1 MPVYG
6 LEIHTTTPEV
16 LSKKIKKTAKNEMTN
31 NCQKEIQT
39 KLAKGLLDMIALQI
53 IDQQPMHG
61 YQVIT
66 KIRKT
71 FGIYF
76 GPSTVYPLLANLE
89 KKGYLKSEWN
99 MTSEKPR
106 KVFTITTVG
115 QTMLK
120 FTENSLGLICRTLQ
134 SVESTAKG
142 TVEIKPIGNP
152 KLVKN
157 ARQLA

>member
-1 MPVYG
+1 
-6 LEIHTTTPEV
+6 
-16 LSKKIKKTAKNEMTN
+16 MTN

-39 KLAKGLLDMIALQI
+39 KLAKGLLDMIVLQL

-76 GPSTVYPLLANLE
+76 GPSTIYPLLANLE

-99 MTSEKPR
+99 MDSEKPR
-106 KVFTITTVG
+106 KVFTITTAG

-134 SVESTAKG
+134 SVENTAKG
-142 TVEIKPIGNP
+142 AVEIRSVCNSKFVGA
-152 KLVKN
+152 
-157 ARQLA
+157 ARQVA

>member
-1 MPVYG
+1 
-6 LEIHTTTPEV
+6 
-16 LSKKIKKTAKNEMTN
+16 MTN

-39 KLAKGLLDMIALQI
+39 KLAKGLLDMIVLQL
-53 IDQQPMHG
+53 IDSQPMHG

-76 GPSTVYPLLANLE
+76 GPSTVYPLLATLE

-99 MTSEKPR
+99 MASEKPR

-120 FTENSLGLICRTLQ
+120 FTENSLGLICRTMQ
-134 SVESTAKG
+134 TVDISAKG
-142 TVEIKPIGNP
+142 VVDIKTVTNP
-152 KLVKN
+152 NMVKT
-157 ARQLA
+157 ARQVA

>member
-1 MPVYG
+1 
-6 LEIHTTTPEV
+6 
-16 LSKKIKKTAKNEMTN
+16 MTN

-39 KLAKGLLDMIALQI
+39 KLAKGLLDMIALQL

-66 KIRKT
+66 RIRKT

-99 MTSEKPR
+99 MDSEKPR

-120 FTENSLGLICRTLQ
+120 FTENSLGMICRTLQ
-134 SVESTAKG
+134 SVDNTAKG
-142 TVEIKPIGNP
+142 NVEIKPIGNS
-152 KLVKN
+152 KLVKT
-157 ARQLA
+157 ARVA

>member
-1 MPVYG
+1 
-6 LEIHTTTPEV
+6 
-16 LSKKIKKTAKNEMTN
+16 MTN
-31 NCQKEIQT
+31 NNQKEIQT
-39 KLAKGLLDMIALQI
+39 KLAKGLLDMIVLQL
-53 IDQQPMHG
+53 IDSQPMHG

-76 GPSTVYPLLANLE
+76 GPSTVYPLLATLE

-99 MTSEKPR
+99 MDSEKPR
-106 KVFTITTVG
+106 KVFTITSTG

-120 FTENSLGLICRTLQ
+120 FTENSLGLICRTMA

-142 TVEIKPIGNP
+142 VSEIRTVTDPN
-152 KLVKN
+152 LVRT
-157 ARQLA
+157 ARQVA

>member
-1 MPVYG
+1 
-6 LEIHTTTPEV
+6 
-16 LSKKIKKTAKNEMTN
+16 MTN

-39 KLAKGLLDMIALQI
+39 KLAKGLLDMIVLQL
-53 IDQQPMHG
+53 IDSQPMHG

-76 GPSTVYPLLANLE
+76 GPSTVYPLLATLE

-99 MTSEKPR
+99 MDSEKPR
-106 KVFTITTVG
+106 KVFTITSTG

-120 FTENSLGLICRTLQ
+120 FTESSLSLMCKTMQ
-134 SVESTAKG
+134 SVENTAKG
-142 TVEIKPIGNP
+142 AVEIRAITNP
-152 KLVKN
+152 NLVRT
-157 ARQLA
+157 ARQVA

>member
-1 MPVYG
+1 
-6 LEIHTTTPEV
+6 
-16 LSKKIKKTAKNEMTN
+16 MTN

-39 KLAKGLLDMIALQI
+39 KLAKGLLDMITLQL

-89 KKGYLKSEWN
+89 KKGYLNSEWN

-106 KVFTITTVG
+106 KVFTITTAG

-134 SVESTAKG
+134 SVDNAAKG
-142 TVEIKPIGNP
+142 AVEIKPIGNP
-152 KLVKN
+152 KLVKT
-157 ARQLA
+157 ARVA

>member
-1 MPVYG
+1 
-6 LEIHTTTPEV
+6 
-16 LSKKIKKTAKNEMTN
+16 
-31 NCQKEIQT
+31 
-39 KLAKGLLDMIALQI
+39 MITLQL

-66 KIRKT
+66 RIRKT

-99 MTSEKPR
+99 MDSEKPR
-106 KVFTITTVG
+106 KVFTITTAG

-120 FTENSLGLICRTLQ
+120 FTENSLGMICRTLQ
-134 SVESTAKG
+134 NVDVAAKG
-142 TVEIKPIGNP
+142 NVEITPISGS
-152 KLVKN
+152 KLVKT
-157 ARQLA
+157 ARVA

>member
-1 MPVYG
+1 
-6 LEIHTTTPEV
+6 
-16 LSKKIKKTAKNEMTN
+16 MTN

-39 KLAKGLLDMIALQI
+39 KLAKGLLDMIALQL
-53 IDQQPMHG
+53 IDSQPMHG

-76 GPSTVYPLLANLE
+76 GPSTIYPLLANLE

-99 MTSEKPR
+99 MDSEKPR

-120 FTENSLGLICRTLQ
+120 FTENSLGINL
-134 SVESTAKG
+134 
-142 TVEIKPIGNP
+142 
-152 KLVKN
+152 
-157 ARQLA
+157 

>member
-1 MPVYG
+1 
-6 LEIHTTTPEV
+6 
-16 LSKKIKKTAKNEMTN
+16 MTN

-39 KLAKGLLDMIALQI
+39 KLAKGLLDMIVLQL
-53 IDQQPMHG
+53 IDSQPMHG

-76 GPSTVYPLLANLE
+76 GPSTVYPLLATLE

-99 MTSEKPR
+99 MDSEKPR
-106 KVFTITTVG
+106 KVFTITSTG

-120 FTENSLGLICRTLQ
+120 FTENSLGLICRTIQ
-134 SVESTAKG
+134 SVENTAKG
-142 TVEIKPIGNP
+142 VVELKTVTNP
-152 KLVKN
+152 NLVKT
-157 ARQLA
+157 ARQVA

>member
-1 MPVYG
+1 
-6 LEIHTTTPEV
+6 
-16 LSKKIKKTAKNEMTN
+16 MTN

-39 KLAKGLLDMIALQI
+39 KLAKGLLDMIVLQL

-76 GPSTVYPLLANLE
+76 GPSTIYPLLATLE
-89 KKGYLKSEWN
+89 KKGYLISAWN
-99 MTSEKPR
+99 MDSEKPR
-106 KVFTITTVG
+106 KVFTITTAG

-134 SVESTAKG
+134 SVDNTAKG
-142 TVEIKPIGNP
+142 AVEIQPIGKTNLL
-152 KLVKN
+152 KT
-157 ARQLA
+157 ARQVA

>member
-1 MPVYG
+1 
-6 LEIHTTTPEV
+6 
-16 LSKKIKKTAKNEMTN
+16 MTN

-39 KLAKGLLDMIALQI
+39 KLAKGLLDMIALQL

-76 GPSTVYPLLANLE
+76 GPSTIYPLLANLE
-89 KKGYLKSEWN
+89 KKGYLNSAWN
-99 MTSEKPR
+99 MDFEKPR
-106 KVFTITTVG
+106 KVFTITTAG

-134 SVESTAKG
+134 SVENTAKG
-142 TVEIKPIGNP
+142 SVEMQPIG
-152 KLVKN
+152 KASLLKT
-157 ARQLA
+157 ARQVA